1 MFGFFGRGWTQ
12 QRRNDMHP
20 RRRVTVTV
28 SLLALIA
35 TLLPSGISAAQSIR
49 SSHAQSGPR
58 IEVRVSEETGKVSF
72 LGSSPGASI
81 QRPASV
87 SASDHPASIARSFMD
102 RFGDRF
108 GVRNQATDL
117 SVESVDRV
125 TGGRSVVR
133 FQQLHQ
139 GIPVIGGELI
149 VNLDS
154 SGDLL
159 SANGEVVPSVR
170 IGTEPQVG
178 RNGAESAALAQ
189 VARAYSVS
197 KRSLAAATPKLWIYD
212 SRILGGPGLGVPRLV
227 WRTEVTGEAAT
238 PIDEFV
244 LVDAQLGSVAL
255 NFSQIAHAKN
265 RTVCDANSTAG
276 HLPCVA
282 PVRTEGGPV
291 HAVADVNDA
300 YDFAGDTYDFFFGL
314 GRDSLDDAGM
324 TLVSTVRY
332 CPAPA
337 SCPYKNAFW
346 NGKQMVYG
354 AGYTA
359 DDVVAHEL
367 AHGVT
372 DFSSSLFYYYQSGA
386 INESLSDVFGELM
399 DLGNGAGNDSLAV
412 RWLIGEDI
420 PGGAIRNM
428 KDPGAFGDPDK
439 MTSPNYT
446 ADLNELDAGGVH
458 SNSGVNNKATFLMTD
473 GGTFNGKTVTGLGI
487 PKTSRIY
494 YEAAVNMLT
503 SASDYGDLAAA
514 LQQSCNNLV
523 GLHGITTANCV
534 EVGDAI
540 AAVEMTQLPTNAPNP
555 EAPVCPGGQTAAN
568 LYFDDLE
575 NTASG
580 NWVRQTNT
588 GPNRWFYPQNPNTVG
603 LDATYATSG
612 DNNLWGYDRPGVG
625 DYSFAM
631 TSSTALPAGST
642 PYLRFDHAFG
652 FDDDNNGAYDGG
664 VLEYSTNN
672 GTTWN
677 DAGSLPRVNGYTGTI
692 TSGFSNPL
700 QGRSAFVRESN
711 GYISS
716 RFALSSL
723 AGKNVRFRFRIGTDN
738 TAGIWD
744 YGWFVDDVSIYTCG
758 GSGNQP
764 PTDVEVGGF
773 TQPWIKNQPFPL
785 TATAQD
791 PDGIDFYDVTSR
803 VASVNGNFQAPQ
815 VDRSQNGNFTVTM
828 PNGATVCFTATATD
842 NLGATSSPSDEECT
856 AVPANNTSFAH
867 KKRWSKKTA
876 SGHYLNSFSTTK
888 RKGAALH
895 LNVRVKR
902 LALVAT
908 KCNGCGTV
916 KVLLGNQLLKKINL
930 NASTT
935 KKKRFISVK
944 TFGSVRSGTVKI
956 VVASRG
962 KTVKIEGLGVS
973 KR

>member
-12 QRRNDMHP
+12 QRRIDKHL

-28 SLLALIA
+28 SLLALIV
-35 TLLPSGISAAQSIR
+35 TLLPGGSSAAQSIR
-49 SSHAQSGPR
+49 SGRAQSGPR
-58 IEVRVSEETGKVSF
+58 IEVRVSEETGEVSF
-72 LGSSPGASI
+72 IGSSPGSPI

-87 SASDHPASIARSFMD
+87 SASDHAASTARSFMD
-102 RFGDRF
+102 RFGHRF
-108 GVRNQATDL
+108 GIRDQATDL
-117 SVESVDRV
+117 SVESVERV

-133 FQQLHQ
+133 FQQRHH
-139 GIPVIGGELI
+139 GIPMIGGELI

-154 SGDLL
+154 NGNLL
-159 SANGEVVPSVR
+159 SANGEAVPSVR

-178 RNGAESAALAQ
+178 RDAAESAALAK
-189 VARAYSVS
+189 VARAYGVS
-197 KRSLAAATPKLWIYD
+197 KRGLAAATPKLWIYD
-212 SRILGGPGLGVPRLV
+212 SRILGGPGLGTPRLV
-227 WRTEVTGEAAT
+227 WRTEVTGEATT
-238 PIDEFV
+238 PINEFV

-265 RTVCDANSTAG
+265 RIVCDANSTAG
-276 HLPCVA
+276 HLPCVS
-282 PVRTEGGPV
+282 PVRTEGGGP
-291 HAVADVNDA
+291 HAVQDVNDA
-300 YDFAGDTYDFFFGL
+300 YNFAGDTYDFFASL

-332 CPAPA
+332 CPVPA
-337 SCPYKNAFW
+337 SCPYANAFW
-346 NGKQMVYG
+346 NGAQMVYG
-354 AGYTA
+354 AGFAA
-359 DDVVAHEL
+359 DDVVGHEL

-399 DLGNGAGNDSLAV
+399 DLTNGAGNDAPSV

-428 KDPGAFGDPDK
+428 KNPGAFGDPDK
-439 MTSPNYT
+439 MTSSNYT
-446 ADLNELDAGGVH
+446 ADPNEEDFGGVH

-473 GGTFNGKTVTGLGI
+473 GGTFNEKTVTGLGI
-487 PKTSRIY
+487 SKTSRIY

-514 LQQSCNNLV
+514 LQQTCNNLV
-523 GLHGITTANCV
+523 GLHGITAANCV

-555 EAPVCPGGQTAAN
+555 EAPVCPGDQTAAN
-568 LYFDDLE
+568 LYFDDIE
-575 NTASG
+575 NPASG

-612 DNNLWGYDRPGVG
+612 DTNLWGYDRPGVG
-625 DYSFAM
+625 DYSIAM
-631 TSSTALPAGST
+631 KSGTALPAGST

-652 FDDDNNGAYDGG
+652 FDDDRGGAYDGG

-672 GTTWN
+672 GTTWT
-677 DAGSLPRVNGYTGTI
+677 DAGSLPRVNGYSGTI
-692 TSGFSNPL
+692 SSGFGNPL

-711 GYISS
+711 GYIAS

-723 AGKNVRFRFRIGTDN
+723 AGRSVRFRFRIGTDN
-738 TAGIWD
+738 AAGIWD
-744 YGWFVDDVSIYTCG
+744 YGWFIDDVSIHTCG

-773 TQPWIKNQPFPL
+773 AQPWMKKKNFSI

-791 PDGIDFYDVTSR
+791 PHGIKHYDVTSR
-803 VASVNGNFQAPQ
+803 VASVNGTFQAPPPN
-815 VDRSQNGNFTVTM
+815 RSENGIFEVTM
-828 PNGATVCFTATATD
+828 PAGVTVCFTATATG

-867 KKRWSKKTA
+867 KKKWSKKTA
-876 SGHYLNSFSTTK
+876 AGHYLNSFSTTK

-916 KVLLGNQLLKKINL
+916 KVLLGNRLLKKVNL
-930 NASTT
+930 NANRT
-935 KKKRFISVK
+935 KKKQFISVK
-944 TFGSVRSGTVKI
+944 TFGSIKSGKIKI